1 MATQTE
7 IDIFLKA
14 FYDSWDRSLKDRQA
28 YNFAITVAQAQSGLL
43 IGRALDANGQIVF
56 DRAGLIDPSL
66 VPTFASLTDG
76 LARVSSGAVVANANL
91 ARDENASAQR
101 PSESAQVLNPD
112 GRIETAGNPP
122 GTNAEPTPTTQNNP
136 TTGTNA
142 PVKTTAQTQAIN
154 NQSNR
159 ATAGAGQ
166 STADFS
172 SRDPRRTDL
181 GGPGAAAPREDNTQ
195 PRPSVVTNRLDNL
208 FAGKII
214 SPGSNVLDN
223 YASYTY
229 ALSWYLV
236 DPVSKGKTI
245 GNIQKGL
252 NGYYLLAQSGGAGT
266 GSGTTVREPSIDISF
281 SQSNKVSIDPG
292 SNSVSGAQRSPFFAL
307 DYYLDNLSINTA
319 YGSTGASGG
328 PMKFLTLG
336 FTVSEPNGLTLPKNL
351 YQAVNDVYSRAVG
364 AQNLRVNY
372 ATGLYCMVIRFY
384 GYDEA
389 GQLVMP
395 IGNSPDS
402 TDARAAV
409 EKFIFFTL
417 TKFDYS
423 LGSKLVEYKI
433 EGAALETAVGYSS
446 DRGSIPFAQQ
456 FTGATVKDIL
466 VGQIQQQTAAQSAG
480 DATRN
485 DKPVTSAPNGGGG
498 TGINSN
504 VTQAERDR
512 FANMAGESSFLNR
525 IRDRL

>member
-14 FYDSWDRSLKDRQA
+14 FYDSWNSSLKDRQA

-101 PSESAQVLNPD
+101 PSESAQVVKID
-112 GRIETAGNPP
+112 GRIDPAGNPP
-122 GTNAEPTPTTQNNP
+122 GTNAQPTTTTLNNP

-159 ATAGAGQ
+159 ATATATGSGGDGASAAVTDVGTITI
-166 STADFS
+166 TA
-172 SRDPRRTDL
+172 SRD
-181 GGPGAAAPREDNTQ
+181 DNTAVN
-195 PRPSVVTNRLDNL
+195 PSVVTNRLDTL
-208 FAGKII
+208 FADKII
-214 SPGSNVLDN
+214 FPSNNVLDN

-236 DPVSKGKTI
+236 DPVSFGRTI

-266 GSGTTVREPSIDISF
+266 QAGTGEPTLGIGTGF
-281 SQSNKVSIDPG
+281 DPEPERLTQ
-292 SNSVSGAQRSPFFAL
+292 GAQRSPYFSL

-351 YQAVNDVYSRAVG
+351 YQAVNNVYSSAAG
-364 AQNLRVNY
+364 KKNLRVNY
-372 ATGLYCMVIRFY
+372 AAGLYCMVIRFY

-389 GQLVMP
+389 GQLAMP
-395 IGNSPDS
+395 IDNSPDS

-423 LGSKLVEYKI
+423 LGSRLVEYKI
-433 EGAALETAVGYSS
+433 EGAALETAVGFSS

-485 DKPVTSAPNGGGG
+485 DRPVTAAPSGQTNAVITGDESAFFP
-498 TGINSN
+498 TLP
-504 VTQAERDR
+504 
-512 FANMAGESSFLNR
+512 ESSFLNR

>member
-1 MATQTE
+1 MANNPWARLVADTQSE
-7 IDIFLKA
+7 I
-14 FYDSWDRSLKDRQA
+14 RQTQA
-28 YNFAITVAQAQSGLL
+28 NIARDQTALAQDLGNTRLQRQIESGQARLNELQQLLNTYLSEFQNFASQPVI
-43 IGRALDANGQIVF
+43 
-56 DRAGLIDPSL
+56 
-66 VPTFASLTDG
+66 
-76 LARVSSGAVVANANL
+76 SSGAVVANANL

-101 PSESAQVLNPD
+101 PPESAQVLNLD
-112 GRIETAGNPP
+112 GRIAPSGNPP
-122 GTNAEPTPTTQNNP
+122 GTNAEKTPTTQSNP

-142 PVKTTAQTQAIN
+142 PVKTSAQTQAIN

-166 STADFS
+166 STADFA

-181 GGPGAAAPREDNTQ
+181 GGPGAAAPREDNT
-195 PRPSVVTNRLDNL
+195 PPNPSVVTNRLDTL

-236 DPVSKGKTI
+236 DPVSFGRTI

-266 GSGTTVREPSIDISF
+266 QAGTGEPTLGIGTGF
-281 SQSNKVSIDPG
+281 DPEPKRLTQ
-292 SNSVSGAQRSPFFAL
+292 GAQRSPFFTL

-351 YQAVNDVYSRAVG
+351 YRAVNDVYSRAAG

-395 IGNSPDS
+395 IGNSADS

-433 EGAALETAVGYSS
+433 EGAALETAVGFSS
-446 DRGSIPFAQQ
+446 DRASIPFAQQ

-485 DKPVTSAPNGGGG
+485 NKPVTSAPNGGGG

-504 VTQAERDR
+504 ITQAERDR
-512 FANMAGESSFLNR
+512 FANIAGESSFLNR
-525 IRDRL
+525 IRGQL

>member
-14 FYDSWDRSLKDRQA
+14 FYDSWNRSLKDRRA
-28 YNFAITVAQAQSGLL
+28 YTFALTVAQAQSGLL
-43 IGRALDANGQIVF
+43 IGRALDASGQIVF

-76 LARVSSGAVVANANL
+76 LAPVSTAAVVANANQ

-101 PSESAQVLNPD
+101 PSESTQVVKPN
-112 GRIETAGNPP
+112 GRIDSAGNPP
-122 GTNAEPTPTTQNNP
+122 GTNAQPTTTTQNNP

-166 STADFS
+166 SSADFA
-172 SRDPRRTDL
+172 SRDPRRTDT
-181 GGPGAAAPREDNTQ
+181 GGPGAAAPREDNT
-195 PRPSVVTNRLDNL
+195 PPSPSVVVNQLNNL
-208 FAGKII
+208 FAENII
-214 SPGSNVLDN
+214 QPEPNVLDR

-229 ALSWYLV
+229 VLSWYLV
-236 DPVSKGKTI
+236 DPLVAGKTVS
-245 GNIQKGL
+245 NIKKGL
-252 NGYYLLAQSGGAGT
+252 NGYYLLAQSGGINSQAGASESVLGIGIT
-266 GSGTTVREPSIDISF
+266 LDDRDASPG
-281 SQSNKVSIDPG
+281 VSRHPY
-292 SNSVSGAQRSPFFAL
+292 FTL
-307 DYYLDNLSINTA
+307 DYYIDDLSIHTA
-319 YGSTGASGG
+319 YANSDASGG
-328 PMKFLTLG
+328 PMKFLTLS

-351 YQAVNDVYSRAVG
+351 YSAVNEVYSRAARVPD
-364 AQNLRVNY
+364 LRANY

-384 GYDEA
+384 GYNEA
-389 GQLVMP
+389 GVLDTP
-395 IGNSPDS
+395 ITAGSD
-402 TDARAAV
+402 TGAAV

-433 EGAALETAVGYSS
+433 EGAVPETAVGFSS
-446 DRGSIPFAQQ
+446 NRGSIPFAQQ
-456 FTGATVKDIL
+456 FVGATVQDIL
-466 VGQIQQQTAAQSAG
+466 VGQIQQQTAAQPAG

-485 DKPVTSAPNGGGG
+485 NKPVTDTPSGQTNAVITGDESALIP
-498 TGINSN
+498 TLP
-504 VTQAERDR
+504 D
-512 FANMAGESSFLNR
+512 SSFLNR